1 MTINSFLICTILCSS
16 SGDVE
21 SDKIKCSKR
30 MIGLFDLNKCSIL
43 NLGNLN
49 PKGKSCLVQ

>member
-1 MTINSFLICTILCSS
+1 MTINSFLICTILCS

-30 MIGLFDLNKCSIL
+30 MIGLFDLNKYSIL